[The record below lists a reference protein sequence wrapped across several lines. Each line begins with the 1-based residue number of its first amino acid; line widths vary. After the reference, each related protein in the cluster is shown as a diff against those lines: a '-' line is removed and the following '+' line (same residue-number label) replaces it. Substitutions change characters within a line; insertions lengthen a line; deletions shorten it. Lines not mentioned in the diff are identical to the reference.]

1 MKTPLLIAAV
11 FFFSFP
17 AFAQQRVIVEKA
29 TGNIV
34 DVGDASLQYDARYFD
49 NLTYS
54 QSPIPAGANFRKY
67 KRDAA
72 GDIVLRGKEELTK
85 NFADEWQKDLIA
97 KINAASIGPDL
108 KAVLIELVKGMRR

>member
-1 MKTPLLIAAV
+1 MTTLILIAAIILL
-11 FFFSFP
+11 SSP
-17 AFAQQRVIVEKA
+17 AIAQQRVIVEKA

-34 DVGDASLQYDARYFD
+34 DVGDSSLQYDARYFD
-49 NLTYS
+49 NLTYN

-67 KRDAA
+67 KRDAV
-72 GDIVLRGKEELTK
+72 GDIVLRGKDDLAK

-108 KAVLIELVKGMRR
+108 KAVLLELVKGMRR

>member
-1 MKTPLLIAAV
+1 MFAAV
-11 FFFSFP
+11 ILFTSP
-17 AFAQQRVIVEKA
+17 VFAQQRVIVEKA

-72 GDIVLRGKEELTK
+72 GDIVLRSKEELK
-85 NFADEWQKDLIA
+85 QGFADEWQKDLIA
-97 KINAASIGPDL
+97 RINAALLAPDL
-108 KAVLIELVKGMRR
+108 KAVLIEIVKGVKR

>member
-1 MKTPLLIAAV
+1 MKTLILITAV
-11 FFFSFP
+11 ILFSSP

-34 DVGDASLQYDARYFD
+34 DVGDSSLQYDARYFD

-67 KRDAA
+67 HRDAG
-72 GDIVLRGKEELTK
+72 GDIVLRSKDDLTK
-85 NFADEWQKDLIA
+85 NFADEWQKDLLA

-108 KAVLIELVKGMRR
+108 KAVLVEMVKGMRR